1 MESGYLLGL
10 RVCGSSGSQDE
21 VYMVLGFRLTKVFG
35 CLGLHKLS
43 PEIRL
48 HASCGSVQPTWIL
61 TAEGSKSAKD

>member
-1 MESGYLLGL
+1 
-10 RVCGSSGSQDE
+10 
-21 VYMVLGFRLTKVFG
+21 MVLGFRLTKVFG